1 MVIYRRDTSKRW
13 ACVRA
18 LSADHAREIFDGRV
32 NGKFLYE
39 ILDVHLAGEDDSL
52 PRSLVDRSEP
62 EVPEGRRVPGTRLSC
77 GCCTDGCVCWNHQ
90 DTPRGVTPQI
100 CAYHR
105 WHRATEGYR

>member
-77 GCCTDGCVCWNHQ
+77 GCCTDGCVCINHQ
-90 DTPRGVTPQI
+90 DTPRGLPPQI